1 MQEGEQRPGVL
12 AVVSA
17 LIPER
22 EREDRQHDKQHPH
35 SDSFA
40 RDGQA
45 MMTKIATFL
54 ADGTRTA
61 SARFIADEIG
71 DNATVGA
78 SCCGWRSRRRVDGG
92 ADAVSVLGR
101 RAIRAD
107 EDVVGRVRARA

>member
-78 SCCGWRSRRRVDGG
+78 SCCGCRRCRRCAGG
-92 ADAVSVLGR
+92 SDSLTVMGGPSL
-101 RAIRAD
+101 
-107 EDVVGRVRARA
+107 